1 MKIQAGL
8 CAKELFLTLDCYK
21 INAISLVKYCN
32 PACFCTGRKP
42 YPPKALFLVRL
53 WLARAETL
61 LLQRDS

>member
-42 YPPKALFLVRL
+42 YPPKALFL
-53 WLARAETL
+53 
-61 LLQRDS
+61 QRRTAK